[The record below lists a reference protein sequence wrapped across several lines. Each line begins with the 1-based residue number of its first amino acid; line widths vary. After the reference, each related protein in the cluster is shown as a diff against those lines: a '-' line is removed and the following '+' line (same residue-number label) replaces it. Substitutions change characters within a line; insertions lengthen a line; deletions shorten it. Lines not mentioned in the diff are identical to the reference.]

1 MKSYFEEIGVA
12 YRREGDYLVPD
23 VGLPETPH
31 PIGTWGRQHYR
42 WLRRNRPAVVTDLI
56 LRGGLYDYLE
66 SLNAQAQRMYCTVAE
81 RLRRRD
87 GITEEL
93 KARDQMEWLR
103 RTMTARAA
111 AIEIVNTELIYC

>member
-1 MKSYFEEIGVA
+1 MLKK
-12 YRREGDYLVPD
+12 
-23 VGLPETPH
+23 
-31 PIGTWGRQHYR
+31 
-42 WLRRNRPAVVTDLI
+42 NRPAVITDLI
-56 LRGGLYDYLE
+56 LRGGLYDDPE